1 MRPFSL
7 SMPVQKRQ
15 IGKRMSN
22 PAPSKHENIEA
33 DGTPSRPILLVT
45 GLSGAGKTTVLHV
58 LEDAGWETVDNIP
71 VRLLGSLLDPDTE
84 REVPLAIGLDARTR
98 GLVPVE
104 LPGLFQQRDGGRD
117 ASILFLDCND
127 TELVRRYNET
137 RRRHPLAQ
145 DRTLAEG
152 IAAERE
158 LLRPLSDT
166 AEIVIDTSLLTQ
178 NDLQQVIRERFGNAG
193 EAPMVVTVTSFG
205 FARGM
210 PPLADLVFDV
220 RFLDN
225 PHWVDDLRELTGLD
239 LQVGAHISRDPAF
252 QPAFARITDLL
263 DTFLPHYAAQ
273 GRSYVN
279 IALGC
284 TGGKHRSVYVAER
297 LVEHLRDSGFSLTVR
312 HRNLLR
318 PIPAPDPR
326 AGADL
331 VASQE

>member
-1 MRPFSL
+1 
-7 SMPVQKRQ
+7 MPASSPESR
-15 IGKRMSN
+15 
-22 PAPSKHENIEA
+22 
-33 DGTPSRPILLVT
+33 GTPSRPVLLVT

-71 VRLLGSLLDPDTE
+71 VRLLDSLIAPDAE
-84 REVPLAIGLDARTR
+84 REAPLAIGLDARTR
-98 GLVPVE
+98 GLVPDEVLALLE
-104 LPGLFQQRDGGRD
+104 QQPGARSQP
-117 ASILFLDCND
+117 ASTLFLDCND
-127 TELVRRYNET
+127 AELIRRYNET

-145 DRTLAEG
+145 DRSLAEG
-152 IAAERE
+152 IAAERA
-158 LLRPLSDT
+158 LLQPLADR
-166 AEIVIDTSLLTQ
+166 ADIVIDTSALTQ
-178 NDLQQVIRERFGNAG
+178 NDLQQVIRERFVNTGS
-193 EAPMVVTVTSFG
+193 APMIVTVTSFG

-225 PHWVDDLRELTGLD
+225 PHWVETLRDLTGLEPE
-239 LQVGAHISRDPAF
+239 VGAHISRDPAF
-252 QPAFARITDLL
+252 AQAFARITDLV

-297 LVEHLRDSGFSLTVR
+297 LVRHLRERGFSPTVR
-312 HRNLLR
+312 HRNLMQSGSR
-318 PIPAPDPR
+318 QFEQATPD
-326 AGADL
+326 DM

>member
-1 MRPFSL
+1 
-7 SMPVQKRQ
+7 MPAIPLPKPVDKRQ
-15 IGKRMSN
+15 IGSGMSD
-22 PAPSKHENIEA
+22 PAPDKRENA
-33 DGTPSRPILLVT
+33 DAEGTPSRPVLLVT

-71 VRLLGSLLDPDTE
+71 VRLLGSLLASDAE

-104 LPGLFQQRDGGRD
+104 LPGLFQQRDGGRN
-117 ASILFLDCND
+117 ASILFLDCSD
-127 TELVRRYNET
+127 GELVRRYNET

-158 LLRPLSDT
+158 LLRPLADT

-178 NDLQQVIRERFGNAG
+178 HDLQQVIRERFGNAG

-225 PHWVDDLRELTGLD
+225 PHWVDDLRDLTGLD
-239 LQVGAHISRDPAF
+239 SRVGAHIRCDPAF
-252 QPAFARITDLL
+252 APAFTRITDLL

-297 LVEHLRDSGFSLTVR
+297 LVEHLRSSGFSPTVR
-312 HRNLLR
+312 HRNLMR
-318 PIPAPDPR
+318 TSTAPNAR
-326 AGADL
+326 AGVDL